1 MENTNIIYLFPI
13 LAGLSTLLGIIPTY
27 LKINSNRIINY
38 SLKLTIGILFIVSIF
53 SLIPESFHYLN
64 KNNFESIILVFLFVS
79 IGIILNMLINK
90 AIDSNNHLYKIG
102 ILSMIAISLHNIPEG
117 IITVITSSTNI
128 KLGLT
133 TTLAIMLHNI
143 PEGISIAVPIYYST
157 NSHKKAFFYTA
168 ISGFSELFGVLI
180 SLIFLKNNIS
190 NFQLAFILGM
200 TAGIMLYLIF
210 SLITKKED

>member
-1 MENTNIIYLFPI
+1 MENIVIIYLFPVI
-13 LAGLSTLLGIIPTY
+13 AGLSTILGIIPTY
-27 LKINSNRIINY
+27 LKIDSNKIINY
-38 SLKLTIGILFIVSIF
+38 SITLTIGILLIVSIF
-53 SLIPESFHYLN
+53 GLIPESFRYLN
-64 KNNFESIILVFLFVS
+64 KNTSGSILFVFAF
-79 IGIILNMLINK
+79 IFLGILINFILDK
-90 AIDSNNHLYKIG
+90 TIPINDKLYRIG
-102 ILSMIAISLHNIPEG
+102 ILSMLAISLHNIPEG

-157 NSHKKAFFYTA
+157 GSHKKAFCYTA

-180 SLIFLKNNIS
+180 SLIFLKNHIS
-190 NFQLAFILGM
+190 NFQLSLILGM
-200 TAGIMLYLIF
+200 TAGIMLYLVF